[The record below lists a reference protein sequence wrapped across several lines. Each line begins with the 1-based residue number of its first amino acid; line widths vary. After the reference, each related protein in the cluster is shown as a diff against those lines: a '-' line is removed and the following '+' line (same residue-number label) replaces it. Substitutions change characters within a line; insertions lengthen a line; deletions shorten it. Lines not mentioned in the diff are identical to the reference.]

1 MKITKYLALLIF
13 VPNLCLAQDSSAEF
27 DQIQKVLGKWEGTLV
42 RSAQEDIPI
51 TLEYTLISNGTAIV
65 ERSIEDGVE
74 MMTAFVDN
82 GDQLLATHYCGLGNQ
97 PKLNATA
104 ATDNSVFFKT
114 DTEKS
119 GLKKSNDQFVD
130 TWSFE
135 NLETGGNEFT
145 YTYTVSN
152 PDNTVET
159 NSANMKRVL

>member
-1 MKITKYLALLIF
+1 MKLTKYLALLIF

-82 GDQLLATHYCGLGNQ
+82 GDQLLTTHYSFMTKMWNI
-97 PKLNATA
+97 
-104 ATDNSVFFKT
+104 
-114 DTEKS
+114 S
-119 GLKKSNDQFVD
+119 GLES
-130 TWSFE
+130 
-135 NLETGGNEFT
+135 
-145 YTYTVSN
+145 
-152 PDNTVET
+152 T
-159 NSANMKRVL
+159 N